1 MSSGVHNFIRR
12 HCDQNCKQ
20 LFMLC
25 QQAANWWEE
34 AREIQLF
41 MIVLLL
47 LLQATPHHQQT
58 WKSQSYCG
66 GGCARKR
73 LGWENWTIM
82 RLHFLVKI
90 WKGGNK
96 PKLLTLL
103 KKPVGWESVYVTRLF
118 WPENPAHFLVFEKQ
132 YSVLGCY
139 CMILSLTHGN
149 DRVSKNRDSTTG
161 IWLL

>member
-1 MSSGVHNFIRR
+1 MRVPFFAMKYVLTKRPPRWAVVHNLIRR

-20 LFMLC
+20 LFMLA
-25 QQAANWWEE
+25 QQANWWEE

-103 KKPVGWESVYVTRLF
+103 KYCWVSERLRYTTVLTRKPCSLPCF
-118 WPENPAHFLVFEKQ
+118 WKTIFCFR
-132 YSVLGCY
+132 
-139 CMILSLTHGN
+139 M
-149 DRVSKNRDSTTG
+149 
-161 IWLL
+161 LLYDFVINSR